1 MKTYIDKSKLTE
13 QMADKG
19 YKTYASL
26 CRDAGVNVST
36 FNSVVYQ
43 KQSSLNMSYL
53 LADCLGCHIDDI
65 VSVDWEA

>member
-1 MKTYIDKSKLTE
+1 MKTYIDKDKLNK
-13 QMADKG
+13 QMLDKG

-43 KQSSLNMSYL
+43 KQSSLICRIY
-53 LADCLGCHIDDI
+53 
-65 VSVDWEA
+65 

>member
-1 MKTYIDKSKLTE
+1 
-13 QMADKG
+13 MADKG

-43 KQSSLNMSYL
+43 KQSSLNTAYL
-53 LADCLGCHIDDI
+53 LADCLECRIDDI